1 VFWGRLD
8 FEPNTEALAW
18 FFTHVWKDVR
28 VEVPDARFT
37 IIGYDPAPAVRKLAE
52 LPGVTLMPNVQDLRA
67 IVCRHALVA
76 LPMVSGGGIKNKLL
90 EGAAMA
96 RPIICTPRAAMDL
109 RATGDL
115 PFLKV
120 GQPGEWVDGLVSLWN
135 DEPRRHALGRAAR
148 EWVSEYHSWATPAR
162 NALEAFRQAI
172 AEKSTRTGSSA
183 SD

>member
-18 FFTHVWKDVR
+18 FFTHVWNDVLR
-28 VEVPDARFT
+28 EVPDARFT
-37 IIGYDPAPAVRKLAE
+37 IIGYDPTAGVRKLAE
-52 LPGVTLMPNVQDLRA
+52 LPGVTLLPNVQDLRA
-67 IVCRHALVA
+67 TVCQHALVA
-76 LPMVSGGGIKNKLL
+76 LPIVSGGGIKNKLL
-90 EGAAMA
+90 EGAAMG

-109 RATGDL
+109 RVGGQL

-120 GQPGEWVDGLVSLWN
+120 RQPSEWVKGLVLLWN

-162 NALEAFRQAI
+162 NALEAFRQSLVARS
-172 AEKSTRTGSSA
+172 ARRGSSG